1 MTDRSGPANE
11 DPARRRGRRPF
22 PARLFG
28 AGARGASRAASV
40 VGVDRTIEA
49 ATEEAIVRAVESPA
63 VERALTRV
71 LSGPVVEQA
80 TQDVLRSPA
89 VEEAM
94 VEALDSELVDRIWE
108 RVLSSDETQRLI
120 ERIAEAPEL
129 RAAIAAQG
137 AGLLEDVARE
147 LREVARRLD
156 DGLERVVWRLLRRPP
171 RAERPPQAGAVSRI
185 VAFLIDAG
193 ILNLLFFATSALI
206 ALVFTSLFPDP
217 DGTSAPAIV
226 LGTAFWI
233 AAGALYLGSFWALSG
248 QTPGMRFLD
257 IQLVDDEG
265 SHQIGIRRAVRRLGG
280 TALAVL
286 TLGLG
291 FLGIL
296 LTPRRRGLP
305 DRFAGTEVRYED
317 PYALATAQPD

>member
-1 MTDRSGPANE
+1 MADRSGPANE
-11 DPARRRGRRPF
+11 DPARGRRRRPF

-28 AGARGASRAASV
+28 AGARGASRAASA

-49 ATEEAIVRAVESPA
+49 TTEEAIVRAVESPA
-63 VERALTRV
+63 VEGALTRV

-89 VEEAM
+89 VEQAM
-94 VEALDSELVDRIWE
+94 VEALDSELVDRVWE
-108 RVLSSDETQRLI
+108 RFLASDEIQRLI

-129 RAAIAAQG
+129 REAIAAQG
-137 AGLLEDVARE
+137 VGLLEDVAQA

-156 DGLERVVWRLLRRPP
+156 DGLERVIWRLLRRPP
-171 RAERPPQAGAVSRI
+171 RPESPPQAGAVSRV

-193 ILNLLFFATSALI
+193 ILNLVFLATSALI
-206 ALVFTSLFPDP
+206 ALLVSSLFPDP
-217 DGTSAPAIV
+217 DGASAPAIV
-226 LGTAFWI
+226 LGTTFWI

-257 IQLVDDEG
+257 IQLIDDEG
-265 SHQIGIRRAVRRLGG
+265 SHRIGIRRAVRRLAGM
-280 TALAVL
+280 ALAVL

-296 LTPRRRGLP
+296 LTSRRRGLP

-317 PYALATAQPD
+317 TYSLATSPPD